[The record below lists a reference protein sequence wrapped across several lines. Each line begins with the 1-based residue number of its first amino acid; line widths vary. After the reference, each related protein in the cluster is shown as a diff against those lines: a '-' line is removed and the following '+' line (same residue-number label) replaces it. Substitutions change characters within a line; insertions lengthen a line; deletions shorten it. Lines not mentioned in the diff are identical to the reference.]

1 MYMIINN
8 LKTRTLIIFLLAG
21 TIVLTTTMA
30 QAQSASKSTRI
41 GLRLGGNINKVVTS
55 YEGKSESGDGSL
67 DFHAMLT
74 ADFRLINNL
83 YLSTGAGFITK
94 GDGSD
99 YHDEWEGKRY
109 RSITSLSYIE
119 VPLLASYVFPVS
131 KKFRV
136 RADVGPYV
144 AYGLFGKSVSKK
156 VSSSGLLAGI
166 FEKGEDYGDPF
177 KKDEDDDYAACK
189 RLDYGLRF
197 GGAFELGKF
206 TVGASY
212 DLGLANILDGPS
224 EYFSHHN
231 IKSSTRA
238 LLVSIGLNF

>member
-1 MYMIINN
+1 MKK
-8 LKTRTLIIFLLAG
+8 LTVFLLAV
-21 TIVLTTTMA
+21 TVALTTTMA

-41 GLRLGGNINKVVTS
+41 GLRLGGNINKIVTN

-67 DFHAMLT
+67 DFHAALT
-74 ADFRLINNL
+74 ADFRLVSNL
-83 YLSTGAGFITK
+83 YLSTGAWFITK
-94 GDGSD
+94 GDAYD
-99 YHDEWEGKRY
+99 YEGWGGGKKE

-119 VPLLASYVFPVS
+119 VPLLASYILPVTG
-131 KKFRV
+131 KFRL

-144 AYGLFGKSVSKK
+144 AYGLFGKNITKE
-156 VSSSGLLAGI
+156 VSSSGLFAGL
-166 FEKGEDYGDPF
+166 FDKGEDNGDPF
-177 KKDEDDDYAACK
+177 KKDDDDDYAACK

-206 TVGASY
+206 TVGAAY

-224 EYFSHHN
+224 EYFSNHH
-231 IKSSTRA
+231 IKTNTRT

>member
-1 MYMIINN
+1 MKKI
-8 LKTRTLIIFLLAG
+8 TIFLLAA
-21 TIVLTTTMA
+21 TVALTATMA

-41 GLRLGGNINKVVTS
+41 GLRLGGNINKIVTS
-55 YEGKSESGDGSL
+55 YEGESESGDGSL
-67 DFHAMLT
+67 DFHVALT
-74 ADFRLINNL
+74 TDFRIINNL
-83 YLSTGAGFITK
+83 YFSTGAWFITK

-99 YHDEWEGKRY
+99 YHDEWEGERY
-109 RSITSLSYIE
+109 RSITSLSYLE

-131 KKFRV
+131 KKFRL

-144 AYGLFGKSVSKK
+144 AYGLFGKMVSKK
-156 VSSSGLLAGI
+156 VSSSDLFSSGLLAGM
-166 FEKGEDYGDPF
+166 FKQGENYGDPF

-224 EYFSHHN
+224 EYFSQN
-231 IKSSTRA
+231 NFKSSTRA
-238 LLVSIGLNF
+238 LLVSVGLNF